1 MFLCG
6 TRQLRQ
12 HAAQSRRGLND
23 MKHYYWHEALE
34 LATCVFA
41 ATHDTV
47 AHHRISS
54 DVSRF
59 ITWVS
64 LPQMG
69 RSLSLSWCIIPGSFS
84 LHSSLGSLVPG
95 TRSSLHSLSII
106 SQYHWVLSD
115 LATCW
120 SPQSLIVTATVSQAG
135 TCSHWHKACSTHNG
149 ILVLTGNQVSTEPDT
164 A

>member
-1 MFLCG
+1 M
-6 TRQLRQ
+6 RI
-12 HAAQSRRGLND
+12 SRNVSVWNSTTSPTCCTISKGCDCD
-23 MKHYYWHEALE
+23 MKHYYWPLVYLPPLLTQWHIIII
-34 LATCVFA
+34 TWIGCGFV
-41 ATHDTV
+41 
-47 AHHRISS
+47 
-54 DVSRF
+54 
-59 ITWVS
+59 TWVS

-106 SQYHWVLSD
+106 SQYHWVWSD